1 MEPLFYVKNQIGK
14 KILTYGDK
22 WKDHLGKIQ
31 EDDLEDL
38 RPKNIIFV
46 ENQDEEI
53 QVKIVMMEEDDEY
66 NKPVFERM
74 VIGQVLQE
82 LKSEREY
89 QEEGYIVFQM
99 RNILKIQK

>member
-1 MEPLFYVKNQIGK
+1 MGSIFYVEDENGK
-14 KILTYGDK
+14 KVLTYVDK
-22 WKDHLGKIQ
+22 WKDHLGKIP

-38 RPKNIIFV
+38 RPKKVVYI

-53 QVKIVMMEEDDEY
+53 QVKIIMIEEDDEY

-74 VIGQVLQE
+74 VIGKVLQE

-89 QEEGYIVFQM
+89 EEDGYIVFQI
-99 RNILKIQK
+99 RNISKIQK

>member
-1 MEPLFYVKNQIGK
+1 MEALFYVQNEMGK
-14 KILTYGDK
+14 KVLTYGDK
-22 WKDHLGKIQ
+22 WKDHLGKIP

-53 QVKIVMMEEDDEY
+53 QVKIIMIEEDDEY

-89 QEEGYIVFQM
+89 QENGYIVFQI
-99 RNILKIQK
+99 RNISKIQK